1 MTIKPMLLAL
11 ALTLL
16 QDAGAWD
23 IAGPASASRL
33 AGSSVSFTALPL
45 GTTDI
50 RLYLINATGS
60 YSAHDAQV
68 QSATC
73 AADFRA
79 GARDAATCT
88 AHQAAHSIIFAAH
101 PKNALM
107 PAATAVAR

>member
-1 MTIKPMLLAL
+1 MKIKPMLLAL

-79 GARDAATCT
+79 GARDDVTLPLAPPTR
-88 AHQAAHSIIFAAH
+88 QRIQLYLLLI
-101 PKNALM
+101 PRML
-107 PAATAVAR
+107 